1 MPLHRRELLLTVG
14 SSIALRSLP
23 AGAVEPTHILV
34 VGDSQAQGL
43 AAGLQRQFRVDQS
56 WRVIDRSHIATGLY
70 ASAHFDWP
78 VQVQN
83 ICATEP
89 GAIAVVMFGANDRPP
104 VRVHGQIDGKLAAA
118 FTTTYSAHVYAVAE
132 TLKRSCAAVI
142 WVGHPIVRDPVYSED
157 MALLNKIFA
166 TQSVAAGGDWFS
178 SWPLFAD
185 TDGKYQA
192 YGKGLDG
199 ETTRLRADDGVH
211 CTGAGYDLLAHALLP
226 GIEHRRQTPAQPP
239 A

>member
-14 SSIALRSLP
+14 SSIALRALP
-23 AGAVEPTHILV
+23 AGAAEPTHVLV

-43 AAGLQRQFRVDQS
+43 AAGLQRQFRGNAS

-70 ASAHFDWP
+70 VSARYDWP

-83 ICATEP
+83 ICATEA

-104 VRVHGQIDGKLAAA
+104 VRLNGQINDKLAAA
-118 FTTTYSAHVYAVAE
+118 FTAAYGAHVYTVAE
-132 TLKRSCAAVI
+132 TLKRSCAGVI
-142 WVGHPIVRDPVYSED
+142 WVGHPIVRDPVFAED
-157 MALLNKIFA
+157 MALLNQIYA
-166 TQSVAAGGDWFS
+166 TQSVAAGAEWFP
-178 SWPLFAD
+178 SWSLFAD
-185 TDGKYQA
+185 ADGKYQA

-211 CTGAGYDLLAHALLP
+211 CTGAGYDVLAHALLP
-226 GIEHRRQTPAQPP
+226 SIEQCRPAPAQAPI
-239 A
+239 